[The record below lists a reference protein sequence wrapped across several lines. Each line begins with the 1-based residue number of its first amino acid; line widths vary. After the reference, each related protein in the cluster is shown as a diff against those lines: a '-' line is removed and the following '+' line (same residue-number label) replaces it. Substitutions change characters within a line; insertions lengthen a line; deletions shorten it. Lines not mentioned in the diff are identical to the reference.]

1 METILEI
8 IEEINN
14 DVEEEIVD
22 DEMQS
27 RNGMIDDVSGES
39 DTDNA

>member
-14 DVEEEIVD
+14 DVEEEMFD